1 MALHVGLLILALTGG
16 RQDGSSEA
24 DSQALKVVLIP
35 ASKADRREGVEL
47 TPLEPAVPTPPIE
60 EQLQK
65 EQLQA
70 AIESVTPPEEMVAPE
85 PEQAAPPSEP
95 QVEQSE
101 AVAAI
106 IPIEVPSTFAMPQAE
121 KAALSE
127 RLEELAEKA
136 LAASEAEVTWEEN
149 GKSYSAVLIRERA
162 SDGTAL
168 ERVIAEV
175 SASDRGRLLTTRV
188 NLNRL
193 AFSQFTQMVDH
204 WDPMVQLH
212 DDEIVGRFHSNSRF
226 RMMYDSRT
234 APKFIGK
241 VTTAARSFDSASNGR
256 RRDSDIFQG
265 GVETRTSPIPLPESL
280 QPFEW
285 APKDGDVR
293 IHELASDTRIRFFA
307 DGSYTWR
314 TRESS
319 QTEYLNEPSGQPVYF
334 VGARNTTLYVAG
346 VVAGKFLVYSPQ
358 RIVIEGNLKY
368 ASDPRK
374 DADST
379 DYLGVVCDRY
389 VEIAPPSVTGPG
401 DVEIHAAIFAGRRFI
416 VTHIDHPRSATLR
429 IYGSLAAGTLSATE
443 PRYATRIDYDD
454 RFERQRPPGFPST
467 NRYEVDDWDGQWTE
481 VQDRTASESF

>member
-241 VTTAARSFDSASNGR
+241 VTTAARSFDSSIERAPSGFRYFSGRCRNAHEPHTAAGVAAAIRMGAEGR
-256 RRDSDIFQG
+256 RRS
-265 GVETRTSPIPLPESL
+265 
-280 QPFEW
+280 
-285 APKDGDVR
+285 
-293 IHELASDTRIRFFA
+293 
-307 DGSYTWR
+307 
-314 TRESS
+314 
-319 QTEYLNEPSGQPVYF
+319 
-334 VGARNTTLYVAG
+334 
-346 VVAGKFLVYSPQ
+346 
-358 RIVIEGNLKY
+358 
-368 ASDPRK
+368 
-374 DADST
+374 
-379 DYLGVVCDRY
+379 
-389 VEIAPPSVTGPG
+389 
-401 DVEIHAAIFAGRRFI
+401 
-416 VTHIDHPRSATLR
+416 HP
-429 IYGSLAAGTLSATE
+429 
-443 PRYATRIDYDD
+443 
-454 RFERQRPPGFPST
+454 
-467 NRYEVDDWDGQWTE
+467 
-481 VQDRTASESF
+481 